1 MVGEHCASAS
11 AACSRP
17 CKERRRARKRESC
30 RYRCLTFARPEE
42 ARRRRRGRV
51 QKGKERTFSA
61 GLRAFGT
68 GNWDGKYFLF
78 SFILLLQFSV
88 SLTFLP
94 LPAAWLWGFQCVFL
108 HEEMCGIVNPLFF
121 SLSLSLSIRF
131 HSWVLPQFIHSCIF
145 MLLDA
150 WWRMMQE
157 LKWFFSSMITDQGF
171 LFKHVCMY
179 YQKYKHMCHLHC
191 YFSAFPWIS
200 RQQVGDFLNCN
211 FRFVVLWVVL
221 GQTFKTGQPASSL
234 HLGDCHGYSESPA
247 LAEWHLLFNS
257 YWLI

>member
-17 CKERRRARKRESC
+17 CKERRRVRKRESC
-30 RYRCLTFARPEE
+30 RYHCLTFARPEE
-42 ARRRRRGRV
+42 ARQRRRGKV

-108 HEEMCGIVNPLFF
+108 HEEMCSVVNPL
-121 SLSLSLSIRF
+121 SLSLSLRVYVLIAGYCPSSYIMHF
-131 HSWVLPQFIHSCIF
+131 HAFRYMMKDDARTQVIF
-145 MLLDA
+145 
-150 WWRMMQE
+150 
-157 LKWFFSSMITDQGF
+157 LKHDNR
-171 LFKHVCMY
+171 
-179 YQKYKHMCHLHC
+179 
-191 YFSAFPWIS
+191 S
-200 RQQVGDFLNCN
+200 RV
-211 FRFVVLWVVL
+211 
-221 GQTFKTGQPASSL
+221 SL
-234 HLGDCHGYSESPA
+234 
-247 LAEWHLLFNS
+247 
-257 YWLI
+257 